1 MDVHIPYAVTVALR
15 LRAVNVLTAQED
27 GAAQLPD
34 AALLDRALEVGRI
47 LFSQDDDL
55 IREATLRQRTG
66 KRFAGVVYAHQ
77 LNVTIGQ
84 CVEDLELIG
93 RVSEPEE
100 WIDRVEY
107 LPLK

>member
-1 MDVHIPYAVTVALR
+1 M
-15 LRAVNVLTAQED
+15 TAQED
-27 GAAQLPD
+27 EAHQLSD
-34 AALLDRALEVGRI
+34 AALLDRALEMGRI

-55 IREATLRQRTG
+55 VREATFRQRTG
-66 KRFAGVVYAHQ
+66 KRFLGVVYAHQ

-100 WIDRVEY
+100 WINRVEY

>member
-77 LNVTIGQ
+77 LNVTIGSASR
-84 CVEDLELIG
+84 IW
-93 RVSEPEE
+93 S
-100 WIDRVEY
+100 
-107 LPLK
+107 

>member
-1 MDVHIPYAVTVALR
+1 M
-15 LRAVNVLTAQED
+15 TAQED
-27 GAAQLPD
+27 RADQLSD
-34 AALLDRALEVGRI
+34 AALLDRALGMGRI

-55 IREATLRQRTG
+55 LREATLRQRTG

-84 CVEDLELIG
+84 CVEDLELICG
-93 RVSEPEE
+93 VSEPEE
-100 WIDRVEY
+100 WINRLEY